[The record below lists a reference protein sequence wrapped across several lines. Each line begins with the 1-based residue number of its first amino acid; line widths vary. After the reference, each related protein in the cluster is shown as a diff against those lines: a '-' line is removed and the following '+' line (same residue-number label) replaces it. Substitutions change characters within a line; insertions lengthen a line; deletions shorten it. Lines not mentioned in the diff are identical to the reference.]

1 MLKRKSAEANNLKRI
16 FCRNKNSKSHPSR
29 SAVRLRV
36 KGSDLCVAQLL
47 KSGRCH
53 DDSCRNR
60 GMTLKIFCLTLIYF
74 LFKVAIENL

>member
-16 FCRNKNSKSHPSR
+16 FCCPQNHKESSLALPQGKCVKR
-29 SAVRLRV
+29 STN
-36 KGSDLCVAQLL
+36 CL

-74 LFKVAIENL
+74 FFKVAIENL